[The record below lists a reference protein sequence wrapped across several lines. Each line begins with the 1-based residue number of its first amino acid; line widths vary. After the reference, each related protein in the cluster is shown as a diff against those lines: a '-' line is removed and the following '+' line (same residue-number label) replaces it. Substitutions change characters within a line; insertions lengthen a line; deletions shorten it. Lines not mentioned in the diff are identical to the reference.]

1 MSNLTNFLDDFT
13 FEKPIL
19 FSTLMVQA
27 ILEGRKTQTRRVIKC
42 DFYVE
47 NDPPLTAYIP
57 DYITGEPQPVKL
69 PCPYGQISDR
79 LWVRETFAYHH
90 TGQLF
95 YKTDIPVLC
104 HKNWKWKP
112 SIFMPRTASRID
124 GDITNIR
131 VERVSS
137 ISEADAIAE
146 GIKLDPDLPYCMDW
160 SQHPA
165 WFDYINGGYNLYPIQ
180 SYKSLWNSINN
191 IPKPIKSEG
200 IVTSYIVYPFDEQ
213 SAVKW
218 QSKIYKNKPL
228 IVVVDPYV
236 WVIEFKRIEK

>member
-69 PCPYGQISDR
+69 PCPYGQIGDR
-79 LWVRETFAYHH
+79 LWVRETFVYHH

-112 SIFMPRTASRID
+112 SIFMPRTASRITLEIT
-124 GDITNIR
+124 DIRI
-131 VERVSS
+131 ERLQD
-137 ISEADAIAE
+137 ISEEDC
-146 GIKLDPDLPYCMDW
+146 L
-160 SQHPA
+160 
-165 WFDYINGGYNLYPIQ
+165 
-180 SYKSLWNSINN
+180 
-191 IPKPIKSEG
+191 SEG
-200 IVTSYIVYPFDEQ
+200 INYQGNAYDTIGAFSDLWDSINAKKHP
-213 SAVKW
+213 W
-218 QSKIYKNKPL
+218 QSNPW
-228 IVVVDPYV
+228 V

>member
-13 FEKPIL
+13 SEKPIL
-19 FSTLMVQA
+19 FSTPMVQA
-27 ILEGRKTQTRRVIKC
+27 ILEGHKTQTRRVIKG

-47 NDPPLTAYIP
+47 NDPPLTVYL
-57 DYITGEPQPVKL
+57 DHVDDPQLVKL
-69 PCPYGQISDR
+69 PCPYGQIGDR
-79 LWVRETFAYHH
+79 LWVRETFAYDH

-146 GIKLDPDLPYCMDW
+146 GIESIIGFGSFTYWK
-160 SQHPA
+160 
-165 WFDYINGGYNLYPIQ
+165 DYEFKPKSELQSASFMSPIQ